1 MLWLEKLR
9 SFKDESGATYRS
21 IADKTGIPQTTIE
34 KLFSGRT
41 NDPKLFMTE
50 RIARAMG
57 HSASELLPDAERYSV
72 YERNMILKLR
82 RLDGDGR
89 TRTESVIKSELRRIR
104 AEAGRRF
111 SCMYYDFPVSA
122 GTGEYPDYTT
132 AKIIELDREP
142 PSGTDFVLR
151 IAGDSMEPDFS
162 DGDHVSV
169 KSAQTLEYGDI
180 GIFAYTGNVYIKEY
194 TRAGLRSIN
203 PRYSIIKGHEDIR
216 VLGKVLSKISI
227 N

>member
-9 SFKDESGATYRS
+9 SFKDESGMTYRS
-21 IADKTGIPQTTIE
+21 IADGTGMPQTTIE

-41 NDPKLFMTE
+41 NDPKLMMTE
-50 RIARAMG
+50 RIARVMG
-57 HSASELLPDAERYSV
+57 HSVSELLPDSEHYSP
-72 YERNMILKLR
+72 YERDMILKLR
-82 RLDGDGR
+82 RLDADGR
-89 TRTESVIKSELRRIR
+89 ARTESVIKSELRRIR

-111 SCMYYDFPVSA
+111 PCMYYDFPVSA

-132 AKIIELDREP
+132 AKIIELSEKP
-142 PSGTDFVLR
+142 PAGTDFVLR
-151 IAGDSMEPDFS
+151 ISGDSMEPDYS

-194 TRAGLRSIN
+194 TQAGLRSLN
-203 PRYSIIKGHEDIR
+203 SKYPIIAGHEDIR
-216 VLGKVLSKISI
+216 VLGKVLSKIPI
-227 N
+227 A